1 MRILLTGVAG
11 FIGFHLALELLK
23 RKHSIIGV
31 DNLNSYYSAKYK
43 KHRIEILKKNKN
55 FKFKKI
61 DLKNKRKLSL
71 LFKKNKPECVFH
83 LASQPGIMY
92 SFKNPS
98 TYISNNISATKNLIL
113 VSINY
118 KVKKFYFTSSSSVYG
133 NKKKF
138 PIKEN
143 SKLKPINVYAKTK
156 KQCEIMLIKC
166 FKKTNIDLKIFRP
179 FTVYGTYA
187 RPDMIF
193 LTYLKKSLENK
204 SFYLFNKGN
213 YMRDFTYV
221 GDVAKI
227 LTKFLSVGKIK
238 NKIFNI
244 CSSKPI
250 KIKKIIPI
258 INKYS
263 KQKCKIVLKPYRKG
277 EMIKTYGDNNKIRK
291 IVSFKKFTNI
301 NVGIKKTIKWY
312 LGFKNKDILY
322 FDKVKY

>member
-1 MRILLTGVAG
+1 MKILLTGAAG
-11 FIGFHLALELLK
+11 FIGFHLASELLK
-23 RKHSIIGV
+23 QKHSIIGL
-31 DNLNSYYSAKYK
+31 DNLNSYYSVKYK

-55 FKFKKI
+55 FNFKKI
-61 DLKNKRKLSL
+61 DLKNKKKLSL
-71 LFKKNKPECVFH
+71 LFETSKPECVLH

-98 TYISNNISATKNLIL
+98 TYISNNILATKNLIL
-113 VSINY
+113 ASINY

-143 SKLKPINVYAKTK
+143 SKLKPINLYAKTK
-156 KQCEIMLIKC
+156 KQCEIMIIKS
-166 FKKTNIDLKIFRP
+166 FKKTKIDTKIFRP

-204 SFYLFNKGN
+204 SFYLFNNGN

-221 GDVAKI
+221 TDVAKI
-227 LTKFLSVGKIK
+227 LTKFLRVGIMKK
-238 NKIFNI
+238 KVFNI
-244 CSSKPI
+244 CSAKPI

-263 KQKCKIVLKPYRKG
+263 KQKCKIILKPYRKG
-277 EMIKTYGDNNKIRK
+277 EMIKTYGDNNKIKK
-291 IVSFKKFTNI
+291 IVNFKKFTNI
-301 NVGIKKTIKWY
+301 NAGIKKTIKWY
-312 LGFKNKDILY
+312 LSFKNKDILY

>member
-1 MRILLTGVAG
+1 MKILLTGAAG
-11 FIGFHLALELLK
+11 FIGFHLASELLK
-23 RKHSIIGV
+23 KKHSVIGV
-31 DNLNSYYSAKYK
+31 DNLNSYYSSKYK
-43 KHRIEILKKNKN
+43 KYRIKILKKNKN
-55 FKFKKI
+55 FEFKKL
-61 DLKNKRKLSL
+61 DLKNKKKLSF
-71 LFKKNKPECVFH
+71 LFKMKKPDCVLH

-92 SFKNPS
+92 SFKNPG
-98 TYISNNISATKNLIL
+98 TYISNNILATKNLIL

-118 KVKKFYFTSSSSVYG
+118 KVNKFYFTSSSSVYG

-143 SKLKPINVYAKTK
+143 SKLKPINLYAKTK
-156 KQCEIMLIKC
+156 KQSEEMLIKS

-193 LTYLKKSLENK
+193 LTYLKKGIENK
-204 SFYLFNKGN
+204 NFYLFNNGN
-213 YMRDFTYV
+213 YTRDFTYV

-227 LTKFLSVGKIK
+227 LTKFLIVGKLK
-238 NKIFNI
+238 KKIFNI

-263 KQKCKIVLKPYRKG
+263 KQKCKVVLKPYRKG
-277 EMIKTYGDNNKIRK
+277 EMIKTYGDNKQVKEIIN
-291 IVSFKKFTNI
+291 FKKFTNI
-301 NVGIKKTIKWY
+301 NLGIKKTIKWY
-312 LGFKNKDILY
+312 LGFKDKNILY
-322 FDKVKY
+322 FNKVKY

>member
-11 FIGFHLALELLK
+11 FIGFHLASELLK
-23 RKHSIIGV
+23 RKYSIIGL

-61 DLKNKRKLSL
+61 DLKNKKKLSL
-71 LFKKNKPECVFH
+71 LFKKNKPDYVFH

-98 TYISNNISATKNLIL
+98 TYISNNILATKNLIL
-113 VSINY
+113 ASINY
-118 KVKKFYFTSSSSVYG
+118 NIKKFYFTSSSSVYG

-143 SKLKPINVYAKTK
+143 SKLKPINLYAKTK
-156 KQCEIMLIKC
+156 KQCEMMLIKC

-179 FTVYGTYA
+179 FTVYGTFA

-213 YMRDFTYV
+213 YTRDFTYV
-221 GDVAKI
+221 GDVAII
-227 LTKFLSVGKIK
+227 LAKFLSVGKIK
-238 NKIFNI
+238 YKIFNI

-277 EMIKTYGDNNKIRK
+277 EMIKTYGDNNKIKK
-291 IVSFKKFTNI
+291 IVNFKKFTNI
-301 NVGIKKTIKWY
+301 NAGIKKTIKWY
-312 LGFKNKDILY
+312 LSFKNKDILY

>member
-1 MRILLTGVAG
+1 MKILLTGVAG
-11 FIGFHLALELLK
+11 FIGFHLATELLK
-23 RKHSIIGV
+23 RKYSIIGL

-43 KHRIEILKKNKN
+43 KHRIQILKKNKN

-61 DLKNKRKLSL
+61 DLKNKKKLSL
-71 LFKKNKPECVFH
+71 LFKKNKPDCVFH

-98 TYISNNISATKNLIL
+98 TYISNNILATKNLIL
-113 VSINY
+113 ASINY
-118 KVKKFYFTSSSSVYG
+118 NIKKFYFTSSSSVYG

-143 SKLKPINVYAKTK
+143 SKLKPINLYAKTK
-156 KQCEIMLIKC
+156 KQCEMMLIKY

-179 FTVYGTYA
+179 FTVYGTFA

-213 YMRDFTYV
+213 YTRDFTYV
-221 GDVAKI
+221 GDVAII
-227 LTKFLSVGKIK
+227 LAKFLSVGKIK

-263 KQKCKIVLKPYRKG
+263 KQKCKIILKPYRKG

-291 IVSFKKFTNI
+291 IVNFKKFTNI
-301 NVGIKKTIKWY
+301 NDGIKKTINWY
-312 LGFKNKDILY
+312 LSFKNKDILY

>member
-1 MRILLTGVAG
+1 
-11 FIGFHLALELLK
+11 
-23 RKHSIIGV
+23 
-31 DNLNSYYSAKYK
+31 
-43 KHRIEILKKNKN
+43 
-55 FKFKKI
+55 
-61 DLKNKRKLSL
+61 
-71 LFKKNKPECVFH
+71 
-83 LASQPGIMY
+83 MY

-98 TYISNNISATKNLIL
+98 TYILNNILATKNLIL
-113 VSINY
+113 ASINY

-143 SKLKPINVYAKTK
+143 SKLKPINLYAKTK
-156 KQCEIMLIKC
+156 KQCEIMLIKS
-166 FKKTNIDLKIFRP
+166 FKKTKIDLKIFRP

-204 SFYLFNKGN
+204 SFYLFNNGN

-221 GDVAKI
+221 EDVAKI

-238 NKIFNI
+238 KKIFNI

-277 EMIKTYGDNNKIRK
+277 EMIKTYGDNKQIKKITN
-291 IVSFKKFTNI
+291 FKKFTNI
-301 NVGIKKTIKWY
+301 NEGIKKTIKWY
-312 LGFKNKDILY
+312 LSFKNKDILY
-322 FDKVKY
+322 FNKVKY